1 MIRNS
6 LNAYLYLLL
15 RQKDINENDD
25 EILKL
30 WMHVLNNKKL
40 LTEETKQKYYLYK
53 NIVKE
58 YNKKYNLEFYY
69 KHSDEYKK
77 KMHERRAIWPI
88 S

>member
-1 MIRNS
+1 MMRNS
-6 LNAYLYLLL
+6 LNTYLYLLL

-25 EILKL
+25 EMLKL

-40 LTEETKQKYYLYK
+40 LTEETKRKYYLYK

-69 KHSDEYKK
+69 KHNDEYKK
-77 KMHERRAIWPI
+77 KNAWAISLKKI
-88 S
+88 K